1 MMSFRSPYF
10 KLALLAVVLGG
21 AVVLARWAGLS
32 RYADLETLA
41 GAVRQA
47 RELPFAPL
55 LFVAAYA
62 VVATLGLPALALTL
76 AGGAIF
82 GVGLGFVL
90 NWAGATLGA
99 VGGYLLARALGR
111 DAVGRLLGR
120 HAGRLDALASA
131 HGLTTVLRLRLIPLV
146 PFNALNFGAGL
157 AGVPLR
163 AYAAGTAL
171 GIVPATFVYTYFADG
186 LLRGAEGARE
196 QALVRVAIAGGLLVL
211 LSFIPALARR
221 LGWIAPPA

>member
-1 MMSFRSPYF
+1 MMPFRSPYF
-10 KLALLAVVLGG
+10 KLALLAAVIGG
-21 AVVLARWAGLS
+21 AVLVARWAGLE
-32 RYADLETLA
+32 RYTDLETLA

-47 RELPFAPL
+47 RDLPFAPL

-62 VVATLGLPALALTL
+62 AIASFGLPALALTL

-82 GVGLGFVL
+82 GVGLGFAL
-90 NWAGATLGA
+90 NWAGASLGA
-99 VGGYLLARALGR
+99 VGGYLIARALGR

-131 HGLTTVLRLRLIPLV
+131 HGFATIFRLRLIPVV
-146 PFNALNFGAGL
+146 PFNVLNFAAGL

-171 GIVPATFVYTYFADG
+171 GIVPATFVYTYFADS
-186 LLRGAEGARE
+186 LLGGAEGARE

-211 LSFIPALARR
+211 LSFVPVLARR
-221 LGWIAPPA
+221 LGWIAPAA

>member
-1 MMSFRSPYF
+1 MMPFRSPYL
-10 KLALLAVVLGG
+10 KLALLAAVIGG
-21 AVVLARWAGLS
+21 AVLVARWAGLE
-32 RYADLETLA
+32 RYTDLEALA

-47 RELPFAPL
+47 RDLPLAPL
-55 LFVAAYA
+55 LFVVAYA
-62 VVATLGLPALALTL
+62 LIASFGLPALALTL

-82 GVGLGFVL
+82 GVGLGFAL
-90 NWAGATLGA
+90 NWAGASLGA

-131 HGLTTVLRLRLIPLV
+131 HGFATIFRLRLIPVV
-146 PFNALNFGAGL
+146 PFNVLNFAAGL

-171 GIVPATFVYTYFADG
+171 GIIPATFVYTYFADS
-186 LLRGAEGARE
+186 LLGGAEGARE

-211 LSFIPALARR
+211 LSFVPVLARR
-221 LGWIAPPA
+221 LGWIAPAA